1 MFRKLTNDARLPE
14 RATKYSAGV
23 DVFANENVV
32 IGAGETRLIGLGIAL
47 DEELVHEALYRSVSM
62 SRELWMSL
70 HYFALHIR
78 SSLRAKGLTSLGTGV
93 IDMDYRDEIKMVIHN
108 PIARLV
114 NFQDGYTEALGTS
127 DILAQTSI
135 GYQIK
140 KGDKIGQLILCR
152 HEGWLLP

>member
-1 MFRKLTNDARLPE
+1 MD
-14 RATKYSAGV
+14 
-23 DVFANENVV
+23 
-32 IGAGETRLIGLGIAL
+32 
-47 DEELVHEALYRSVSM
+47 
-62 SRELWMSL
+62 
-70 HYFALHIR
+70 
-78 SSLRAKGLTSLGTGV
+78 
-93 IDMDYRDEIKMVIHN
+93 IDYKDEIKMVIHN

-152 HEGWLLP
+152 HEAWLLPSEYMKDEERVGGFGSSGR